1 MTDPVLFAER
11 GSSWWPV
18 LWGPAFALAGLL
30 FEVLTPGPVHLWTWL
45 LVGGALAAGAAV
57 WAHGRRR
64 LVSVRLTP
72 DVLAQGREELEVFR
86 ISAVTDV
93 GPQVGARV
101 LGGSWT
107 VPKGAGEV
115 PLRLD
120 GGEVVLAWAQ
130 DPAGLSAALARR
142 IGES

>member
-1 MTDPVLFAER
+1 MTDPVLFCER

-30 FEVLTPGPVHLWTWL
+30 FEVFTPGPVHVWTWL
-45 LVGGALAAGAAV
+45 LVGAALAVGAAV

-64 LVSVRLTP
+64 LVSVQLTP
-72 DVLAQGREELEVFR
+72 DVLAQGREELDVSR

-130 DPAGLSAALARR
+130 DSAGLSAALARR